1 MAEGSLSSV
10 EMLGPWPL
18 ELLYIINSKVIVS
31 PRNAS
36 QSEFLLLEVFF
47 SKFSVLMLK
56 ETQKMKITFSFN
68 SPALANSSLQIEKSL
83 KINLEPDWSQYWD
96 CLLLFSPSMCL
107 S

>member
-36 QSEFLLLEVFF
+36 QSEF
-47 SKFSVLMLK
+47 LK

-96 CLLLFSPSMCL
+96 CLLLFYPSMCL

>member
-36 QSEFLLLEVFF
+36 QSEFLLLEVVFF
-47 SKFSVLMLK
+47 FFQILSIDVERNLK
-56 ETQKMKITFSFN
+56 NENNF
-68 SPALANSSLQIEKSL
+68 
-83 KINLEPDWSQYWD
+83 
-96 CLLLFSPSMCL
+96 LF
-107 S
+107 

>member
-47 SKFSVLMLK
+47 FFQILSIDVERNSKNENNF
-56 ETQKMKITFSFN
+56 
-68 SPALANSSLQIEKSL
+68 
-83 KINLEPDWSQYWD
+83 
-96 CLLLFSPSMCL
+96 LF
-107 S
+107 